1 MKSYCKFFTALFLLF
16 AFLQSANANLNIA
29 NNNDN
34 WTGENATKIRNLR
47 AISGR
52 KYMIS
57 SADELASKAGQLMIE
72 KGGNAIDAAIATQ
85 MVLNVVEP
93 HSSGIG
99 GGGFLLYY
107 HAKTDK
113 TIYFNGRETAP
124 AASFST
130 MFLDKNGNARDFTD
144 VVRGGLSVGTPGLL
158 KMFKEAHD
166 KYGKLPW
173 ATLFEPAIEIAR
185 KGFVVNDRM
194 RALSTQI
201 SYLKDFDESAEIYL
215 TKDKKPKAI
224 GDTITNPKL
233 AATLETIAEEGI
245 DPFYKGRIAQDIVNA
260 VRGSKVNPGT
270 LSLKDLANY
279 QTTTGDLICSTYRVK
294 YKVCSMPLPSSG
306 GVTLLQILGILEN
319 FDLAILRPDS
329 KEAVHL
335 ITEASRLAYADR
347 NEYIADITNVPVT
360 QMLDKLYLR
369 QRSKLIR
376 SNRAMAKVNAGKFA
390 NQNEYIPNKFAKG
403 KSVEPPSTTH
413 ISIVDEDGNAVS
425 LTTSIEYFFGSA
437 LSVDGF
443 MLNNQLTD
451 FALTPFA
458 NGKYVANRLRPGKQP
473 RSSLTPT
480 LVFDQND
487 KLLMVVGSPG
497 GPRIIQFT
505 LKAILNHLDWQMDIQ
520 KSISAPNF
528 VALNGALEL
537 EENTSV
543 AKLKPQLEE
552 MGHKVKVIDIVS
564 GIHAIA
570 IDGRKLK
577 GGADP
582 RRNGVAV
589 GM

>member
-1 MKSYCKFFTALFLLF
+1 
-16 AFLQSANANLNIA
+16 
-29 NNNDN
+29 
-34 WTGENATKIRNLR
+34 
-47 AISGR
+47 
-52 KYMIS
+52 MIS
-57 SADELASKAGQLMIE
+57 SADELASKAGQKMIE
-72 KGGNAIDAAIATQ
+72 QGGNAIDAAIATQ

-107 HAKTDK
+107 NAKTDK

-124 AASFST
+124 AGSYST
-130 MFLDKNGNARDFTD
+130 MFLDKNGKARDFTD

-158 KMFKEAHD
+158 KMLKEAHD

-173 ATLFEPAIEIAR
+173 ATLFEPAIEVAR
-185 KGFVVNDRM
+185 KGFLVNDRM
-194 RALSTQI
+194 HVLSTQI
-201 SYLKDFDESAEIYL
+201 SYLKDFDEAAEIYL
-215 TKDKKPKAI
+215 TKDRKPRTV
-224 GDTITNPKL
+224 GETITNPKL

-245 DPFYKGRIAQDIVNA
+245 DPFYKGQIAQDIVAA
-260 VRGSKVNPGT
+260 VRGSKINPGT
-270 LSLKDLANY
+270 LALKDLANY
-279 QTTTGDLICSTYRVK
+279 QVKTGDLICGTYRVK

-306 GVTLLQILGILEN
+306 GVTLLQTLGILEN
-319 FDLAILRPDS
+319 FDLASLKPNS

-347 NEYIADITNVPVT
+347 NEYIADINNVPVT

-376 SNRAMAKVNAGKFA
+376 NSRAITKVVAGKFVNSEMFA
-390 NQNEYIPNKFAKG
+390 NKFSKG
-403 KSVEPPSTTH
+403 KAAEPPSTTH

-451 FALTPFA
+451 FSLTPFA
-458 NGKYVANRLRPGKQP
+458 NGKYVANRLRAGKQP

-505 LKAILNHLDWQMDIQ
+505 LKAILNHLDWKMDIQ
-520 KSISAPNF
+520 KAISAPNF
-528 VALNGALEL
+528 VALNGAIEL
-537 EENTSV
+537 EKDSAV

-552 MGHKVKVIDIVS
+552 MGHKVRVIDIVS
-564 GIHAIA
+564 GIHAIT
-570 IDGRKLK
+570 IDDRQLK

-589 GM
+589 GL

>member
-1 MKSYCKFFTALFLLF
+1 MKSCCKFFTAFFLLF
-16 AFLQSANANLNIA
+16 ALSQNANSNGTT
-29 NNNDN
+29 NNDS
-34 WTGENATKIRNLR
+34 WTGESAAKIRNLR
-47 AISGR
+47 TISGK
-52 KYMIS
+52 KYMIA
-57 SADELASKAGQLMIE
+57 SADELASKAGQAMIE
-72 KGGNAIDAAIATQ
+72 QGGNAIDAAIATQ

-107 HAKTDK
+107 HAKTAK

-224 GDTITNPKL
+224 GDIITNQKL

-245 DPFYKGRIAQDIVNA
+245 DPFYKGQIAQDIVNA
-260 VRGSKVNPGT
+260 VRNSKVNPGT

-279 QTTTGDLICSTYRVK
+279 QTTTGDLICGTYRVK
-294 YKVCSMPLPSSG
+294 YKICSMPLPSSG
-306 GVTLLQILGILEN
+306 GITLLQILGILEN
-319 FDLAILRPDS
+319 FDLANLRPDS

-347 NEYIADITNVPVT
+347 NEYIADINNVPVT

-376 SNRAMAKVNAGKFA
+376 TSRAMAKASAGKFSNPEIIA
-390 NQNEYIPNKFAKG
+390 NKFTKG
-403 KSVEPPSTTH
+403 KAVEPPSTTH

-451 FALTPFA
+451 FSLTPFA
-458 NGKYVANRLRPGKQP
+458 NGKYVANRLRAGKQP

-505 LKAILNHLDWQMDIQ
+505 LKAILNHLDWGMDIQ
-520 KSISAPNF
+520 KAIAAPNF
-528 VALNGALEL
+528 VALNGAVEL
-537 EENTSV
+537 EENTAV

-564 GIHAIA
+564 GIHAIT
-570 IDGRKLK
+570 IDDRKLK

-582 RRNGVAV
+582 RRNGVAI
-589 GM
+589 GL

>member
-1 MKSYCKFFTALFLLF
+1 MKLYCKFLTPLFVLFLF
-16 AFLQSANANLNIA
+16 SQNANSNGTT
-29 NNNDN
+29 NNDS
-34 WTGENATKIRNLR
+34 WAGEHLANFRNLK
-47 AISGR
+47 ATSGK
-52 KYMIS
+52 KYMVS
-57 SADELASKAGQLMIE
+57 SADELASKAGQAIIE
-72 KGGNAIDAAIATQ
+72 QGGNAVDAAIATQ
-85 MVLNVVEP
+85 MVLSVVEP

-107 HAKTDK
+107 NAKTTK
-113 TIYFNGRETAP
+113 TVYFNGRETAP
-124 AASFST
+124 AASYST
-130 MFLDKNGNARDFTD
+130 MFLDKKTGKAREFTD

-158 KMFKEAHD
+158 KMFKEVHD
-166 KYGKLPW
+166 QYGKLPW
-173 ATLFEPAIEIAR
+173 ATLFEPAIEVAR
-185 KGFVVNDRM
+185 KGFIVNDRM

-201 SYLKDFDESAEIYL
+201 SYLKDFDEAAEIYL
-215 TKDKKPKAI
+215 KDGQPRAI
-224 GDTITNPKL
+224 GDVITNPKM

-245 DPFYKGRIAQDIVNA
+245 DPFYKGRIAQDIVQA
-260 VRGSKVNPGT
+260 VRGSKINPGT
-270 LSLKDLANY
+270 LSLSDLKNY
-279 QTTTGDLICSTYRVK
+279 QVKTGDLICGTYRVK

-306 GVTLLQILGILEN
+306 GITLLQILGILEN
-319 FDLAILRPDS
+319 FDLKNLKPDS
-329 KEAVHL
+329 KEAIHL

-347 NEYIADITNVPVT
+347 NEYIADMSNVPVT
-360 QMLDKLYLR
+360 QMLDNLYLR

-376 SNRAMAKVNAGKFA
+376 TTRAIAKVVPGKFA
-390 NQNEYIPNKFAKG
+390 NSEAFANQFTKG
-403 KSVEPPSTTH
+403 KAVEPPSTTH

-451 FALTPFA
+451 FSLTPYA
-458 NGKYVANRLRPGKQP
+458 NGKYVANRLRAGKQP

-505 LKAILNHLDWQMDIQ
+505 LKAILNHLDWGMDIQ
-520 KSISAPNF
+520 KAISAPNF

-537 EENTSV
+537 EENSSV

-552 MGHKVKVIDIVS
+552 MGHKVKVLDIVS
-564 GIHAIA
+564 GIHAITV
-570 IDGRKLK
+570 DSDRQLK

-582 RRNGVAV
+582 RRNGVAI
-589 GM
+589 GR